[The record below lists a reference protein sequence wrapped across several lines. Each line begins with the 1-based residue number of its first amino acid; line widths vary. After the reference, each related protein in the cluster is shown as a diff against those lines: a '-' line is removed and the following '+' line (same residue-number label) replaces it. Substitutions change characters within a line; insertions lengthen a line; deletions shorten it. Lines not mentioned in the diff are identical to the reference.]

1 MPITEVNQTNFEK
14 EVLKSEQKVLVDFNA
29 SWCGPC
35 QMLKPI
41 LETIAANNQQV
52 KIVSVNIDTESEL
65 AEQYSISSIPC
76 LILFEK
82 GQEIKRKIGLVSPNT
97 VNEIIGGK

>member
-1 MPITEVNQTNFEK
+1 MTIIEGTQENFEA

-35 QMLKPI
+35 AMLKPI
-41 LETIAANNQQV
+41 IEEIAASNDKV
-52 KIVSVNIDTESEL
+52 KIVSVDMDEQEEL
-65 AEQYSISSIPC
+65 AEKYEVSSIPC

-82 GQEIKRKIGLVSPNT
+82 GEEVKRKIGLMSKKAI
-97 VNEIIGGK
+97 EKMIRE

>member
-1 MPITEVNQTNFEK
+1 MAIIEANLTNFNQ

-41 LETIAANNQQV
+41 LETIAATNHQV
-52 KIVSVNIDTESEL
+52 KIVSVNVDTESEL
-65 AEQYSISSIPC
+65 VKQYNIFSIPC
-76 LILFEK
+76 LILFK
-82 GQEIKRKIGLVSPNT
+82 SGQEINRKIGLMSQST
-97 VNEIIGGK
+97 INEIIEGK

>member
-1 MPITEVNQTNFEK
+1 MTIIEGTQENFEA

-35 QMLKPI
+35 VMLKPI
-41 LETIAANNQQV
+41 IEEIAASNDKV
-52 KIVSVNIDTESEL
+52 KIVSVDMDEQEEL
-65 AEQYSISSIPC
+65 AEKYEVSSIPC

-82 GQEIKRKIGLVSPNT
+82 GEEVKRKIGLMPKKAI
-97 VNEIIGGK
+97 EKMIGE